1 MLGGMSTGPARD
13 LNRFIARYT
22 PEIAGLARGALAR
35 MRKRLPTA
43 HQLVYDNY
51 NACAIGFGPTERA
64 SDVVFSIALY
74 PQRVSLFFLQAM
86 KSRLQDPDKLLQ
98 GSGSLVRF
106 IPLDS
111 PAQIDSAAV
120 QRLMKQALAAA
131 KVPLSRTGKGKLII
145 KSISAIQRPRRPAS
159 VKAARK

>member
-1 MLGGMSTGPARD
+1 MPSTSPASD

-22 PEIAGLARGALAR
+22 PDIARLARGALAR
-35 MRKRLPTA
+35 MRRRLPTA

-51 NACAIGFGPTERA
+51 NVCGIGFSPTDRA
-64 SDVVFSIALY
+64 SDVIFSIALY

-86 KSRLQDPDKLLQ
+86 KSDLQDPQKLLQ

-145 KSISAIQRPRRPAS
+145 KSISARQRPRRSSSAKP
-159 VKAARK
+159 R

>member
-1 MLGGMSTGPARD
+1 MATTSPASE

-22 PEIAGLARGALAR
+22 PDVARVARGALAR

-51 NACAIGFGPTERA
+51 NACAIGFSPTERA
-64 SDVVFSIALY
+64 SDVIFSIALY

-86 KSRLQDPDKLLQ
+86 KSNLEDPQKLLQ
-98 GSGSLVRF
+98 GSGSRVRF

-111 PAQIDSAAV
+111 AAQIESAAV
-120 QRLMKQALAAA
+120 QRLMKQALLAA

-145 KSISAIQRPRRPAS
+145 KSISARQRPRRPAHKKLS
-159 VKAARK
+159 F

>member
-1 MLGGMSTGPARD
+1 
-13 LNRFIARYT
+13 
-22 PEIAGLARGALAR
+22 

-51 NACAIGFGPTERA
+51 NACAIGFSPTERA

-74 PQRVSLFFLQAM
+74 PRRVSLFFLQAI
-86 KSRLQDPDKLLQ
+86 KSRLHDPQKLLQ

-120 QRLMKQALAAA
+120 QRLMKQALVAA

-145 KSISAIQRPRRPAS
+145 KSISATQRPRRPTP
-159 VKAARK
+159 VKPAGN

>member
-1 MLGGMSTGPARD
+1 
-13 LNRFIARYT
+13 
-22 PEIAGLARGALAR
+22 

-51 NACAIGFGPTERA
+51 NACAIGFSPTERA
-64 SDVVFSIALY
+64 SDVIFSIALY

-86 KSRLQDPDKLLQ
+86 KSNLRDPQRLLQ
-98 GSGSLVRF
+98 GNGNLVRF

-120 QRLMKQALAAA
+120 QRLMKQALIAA

-145 KSISAIQRPRRPAS
+145 KSISATQRPRRPALAKRS
-159 VKAARK
+159 RN

>member
-1 MLGGMSTGPARD
+1 MPTTMTSPASD

-22 PEIAGLARGALAR
+22 PNIAKLARGALAR

-51 NACAIGFGPTERA
+51 NACAVGFSPTERA
-64 SDVVFSIALY
+64 SDVIFSIALY

-86 KSRLQDPDKLLQ
+86 KSRLQDPQKLLQ

-106 IPLDS
+106 IPLNS
-111 PAQIDSAAV
+111 PAQIDNAAV
-120 QRLMKQALAAA
+120 RRLMKQALVAA

-145 KSISAIQRPRRPAS
+145 KSVSATQRSRRPALAKLS
-159 VKAARK
+159 RS